1 MPGFIRPPN
10 GRHSAA
16 RQQLETET
24 EALNMYPNTTY
35 YPPRRA
41 SNCRSL
47 KSHAG
52 RERDTG
58 AVCNNKVTIH
68 ICRFQPAL
76 SQPLKP
82 RIFTLTFQLSSSIL
96 VRYVVI
102 INRTINIGNP
112 SVSLPLIWD
121 AINVTILPG
130 VIYNERARRDLRTR
144 QLSCACN

>member
-24 EALNMYPNTTY
+24 EALNMYANTTY

-41 SNCRSL
+41 SNYRSL

-52 RERDTG
+52 RERDTAG
-58 AVCNNKVTIH
+58 FIAAP
-68 ICRFQPAL
+68 Q
-76 SQPLKP
+76 P

-112 SVSLPLIWD
+112 SVSLRRMTLIWD

-144 QLSCACN
+144 RLSCACN